1 LEDKEMD
8 VILTE
13 NVKGLGTIGEVVKV
27 KPGYGRN
34 YLVPQ
39 GLAVEASDS
48 KLKELEHHKRQ
59 LARKAEKLSQE
70 AADIKARIEA
80 VSCSFVHKASEE
92 GKLFGSVTSSDIADA
107 LAEQNI
113 DVDRRKI
120 LLDQPIKILGEHEVD
135 IKLNAG
141 VNATVKV
148 SVANEDGELVAPKKT
163 EAKTEAAPEVEE
175 ASETKDAAEAEA
187 PDKEE

>member
-1 LEDKEMD
+1 MD

-39 GLAVEASDS
+39 GLAVEASDRN
-48 KLKELEHHKRQ
+48 LKEMEHHKRQ
-59 LARKAEKLSQE
+59 LGRKAEKLSKE

-80 VSCSFVHKASEE
+80 VECSFVHKASEE
-92 GKLFGSVTSSDIADA
+92 GKLFGSVTSMEIADG
-107 LAEQNI
+107 LAAKGIEI
-113 DVDRRKI
+113 DRRKI
-120 LLDQPIKILGEHEVD
+120 MLDQPIKELGVHEVE

-148 SVANEDGELVAPKKT
+148 NVVSEDAQ
-163 EAKTEAAPEVEE
+163 
-175 ASETKDAAEAEA
+175 AE
-187 PDKEE
+187 

>member
-1 LEDKEMD
+1 MD

-39 GLAVEASDS
+39 GLAVVASERNLS
-48 KLKELEHHKRQ
+48 ELEHHKRQ

-70 AADIKARIEA
+70 AADVKARIEA

-92 GKLFGSVTSSDIADA
+92 GKLFGSVTSMEIADA
-107 LAEQNI
+107 LAAQGIEI
-113 DVDRRKI
+113 DRRKI
-120 LLDQPIKILGEHEVD
+120 LLEQPIKNLGEHDVD
-135 IKLNAG
+135 IRLNAG
-141 VNATVKV
+141 VNATIKV
-148 SVANEDGELVAPKKT
+148 MVTSEDATAEPAAKKA
-163 EAKTEAAPEVEE
+163 EPAAK
-175 ASETKDAAEAEA
+175 EAEPEA
-187 PDKEE
+187 TEEEK